1 MEFINLKA
9 FKKMKKEKT
18 QRQLQVNERIKRSIA
33 QIFVNSGLTTIKGCH
48 VTISEADI
56 SPDMKN
62 CKIFINIFGD
72 QNLSQEIV
80 RQINLNAPQFKRAL
94 SSDLTM
100 KSTPNLIFSLDESSL
115 NAQKI
120 SSLIDE
126 ESKKF

>member
-1 MEFINLKA
+1 
-9 FKKMKKEKT
+9 MKKEKT

-33 QIFVNSGLTTIKGCH
+33 QIFINSGLTTIRGCY
-48 VTISEADI
+48 VTVSEADI
-56 SPDMKN
+56 SPDMRN

-72 QNLSQEIV
+72 KDLSTKIV
-80 RQINLNAPQFKRAL
+80 DQINLNAPQFKKAL
-94 SSDLTM
+94 SVDLTM
-100 KSTPNLIFSLDESSL
+100 KSIPNLIFTLDESSL

>member
-1 MEFINLKA
+1 MIKQ
-9 FKKMKKEKT
+9 KT

-33 QIFVNSGLTTIKGCH
+33 QIFINSGLTTIKGCH
-48 VTISEADI
+48 VTVSEADI

-72 QNLSQEIV
+72 QALRQEIIK
-80 RQINLNAPQFKRAL
+80 QINLNAPQFKRAL

-100 KSTPNLIFSLDESSL
+100 KSIPNLIFLLDESSI

-120 SSLIDE
+120 SNLIDE
-126 ESKKF
+126 ESEKF